1 MQDATIPADADTP
14 AGVDNDANNSNNDN
28 CDTLDDLVEYLSDPV
43 SFCCLF
49 MLGVMMETRMAKNN
63 KCQEQIQ

>member
-28 CDTLDDLVEYLSDPV
+28 CDTLDDLVEYLRV
-43 SFCCLF
+43 TLLVFVVCLCW
-49 MLGVMMETRMAKNN
+49 V
-63 KCQEQIQ
+63 